1 MFNKIRVLAL
11 AAVLAL
17 VSVLSAAS
25 IKVPMTPKFFGKQH
39 YYEWTG
45 TNLKS
50 IQSDT
55 LFLYADTNTATLAG
69 MDPLYLLRSDAMSY
83 HRESRAPGDKPT
95 EKLCLSVVGHADAD
109 PSDVRVTPQW
119 HQTATGTYY
128 RALQDTMSF
137 VLVTAA
143 GADHQASMS
152 FKADFNK
159 FLSLKV
165 GVTTATDSG
174 VYQRFTVFP
183 CDD

>member
-1 MFNKIRVLAL
+1 MKSLSRIVAL
-11 AAVLAL
+11 LTAL
-17 VSVLSAAS
+17 CLGPLFAAS
-25 IKVPMTPKFFGKQH
+25 IKVPMTPKLFGKQQ

-50 IQSDT
+50 TQADT
-55 LFLYADTNTATLAG
+55 LFLYADTTTATLSG
-69 MDPLYLLRSDAMSY
+69 MDPLYLLRTEALSY
-83 HRESRAPGDKPT
+83 HREARHPGDKPA
-95 EKLCLSVVGHADAD
+95 EKVCLTVVGHADAD
-109 PSDVRVTPQW
+109 PSDVKVTPQW

-128 RALQDTMSF
+128 RALQDTLSF

-143 GADHQASMS
+143 DHQASAS
-152 FKADFNK
+152 FKADFAK
-159 FLSLKV
+159 FLSFKV

>member
-1 MFNKIRVLAL
+1 MFKNIRVFAL

-17 VSVLSAAS
+17 VGVLSAAS
-25 IKVPMTPKFFGKQH
+25 IKVPMTPKLFGKQQ

-55 LFLYADTNTATLAG
+55 LFLYADTTTATLSG
-69 MDPLYLLRSDAMSY
+69 MDPLYLLRTDYLSY
-83 HRESRAPGDKPT
+83 HREARQPGDAPA
-95 EKLCLSVVGHADAD
+95 EKVCMTVVGHNDGDA
-109 PSDVRVTPQW
+109 SDVKVTPQW

-128 RALQDTMSF
+128 RAFQDTLSF
-137 VLVTAA
+137 VLSSSEN
-143 GADHQASMS
+143 HQASAS
-152 FKADFNK
+152 FKADFAK
-159 FLSLKV
+159 FLSFKV

-174 VYQRFTVFP
+174 VYQRFTVYP